1 VHARIPVAG
10 HVLPSPVPDGGDY
23 LLSVVEGIIVT

>member
-1 VHARIPVAG
+1 MHAPILVAG
-10 HVLPSPVPDGGDY
+10 DVLRSPVPDGGDY